1 MAEKKQSL
9 LLRYMSST
17 DHKEIGI
24 MYLIFT
30 LIMAIVGGALAGI
43 IRMQLWE
50 STGGVVS
57 PELYNQVVTM
67 HATIMIFFVVIPAM
81 AGFGNYL
88 VPIMIGARDMAF
100 PKLNAFSFWLLVPA
114 AFIAIASFFVEGGAA
129 GGGWTSYQPLTSAQY
144 SGTPGVDMWILV
156 VHLTGLSSILGAIN
170 FIVTIFNMRAPG
182 MSMMKM
188 PLYVWAWLTNAFM
201 ILIGTP
207 VLAGAVTMVL
217 FDRHFGTGFFR
228 PSEGGDPV
236 LYQHLFWFYSHPAV
250 YIMIVPGFGAISH
263 IVAAFS
269 RKKVFGYH
277 GMVYA
282 IAGIGILGF
291 MVWAH
296 HMFTTGLSPS
306 VRAFFAFMTMLI
318 AVPTGVKIFSWL
330 ATMWGGTLKF
340 TTAMKFALGMIS
352 LFVVGGISGV
362 WLGNVPVDI
371 QLHDSYFVVAHLHYV
386 LFGGSVMSLLG
397 AAYFWFPKMSG
408 KFLDEKIGNIVFWC
422 MYIGMSMTFLLMHWT
437 GMQGMARRTYIYRE
451 QFEGLNRIMSFGYLF
466 MLLGGILFCWSLY
479 QAIRKPAP
487 VKLGDD
493 PWNVNDI
500 QGSLEWMTSSPPPKE
515 NFKTIPIVP

>member
-24 MYLIFT
+24 MYLIFS
-30 LIMAIVGGALAGI
+30 LVMGIVGGALAGI
-43 IRMQLWE
+43 IRMQLWD

-67 HATIMIFFVVIPAM
+67 HATIMIFFVIIPAM

-88 VPIMIGARDMAF
+88 VPLMIGARDMAF
-100 PKLNAFSFWLLVPA
+100 PKLNAFAFWLLIPA
-114 AFIAIASFFVEGGAA
+114 AFLGIASFFVEGGAA

-156 VHLTGLSSILGAIN
+156 VHLTGASSILGAIN

-201 ILIGTP
+201 ILVGTP

-269 RKKVFGYH
+269 RKRVFGYH

-296 HMFTTGLSPS
+296 HMFTTGLSPA

-340 TTAMKFALGMIS
+340 TVPMKFALGMIS
-352 LFVVGGISGV
+352 LFVIGGISGV

-408 KFLDEKIGNIVFWC
+408 KFLDEKMGNIVFWC

-437 GMQGMARRTYIYRE
+437 GMNGMARRTYIYRE
-451 QFEGLNRIMSFGYLF
+451 QFEGMNQIMSFGYLF
-466 MLLGGILFCWSLY
+466 MLLGGILFCWSLLK
-479 QAIRKPAP
+479 AIRQPITKP
-487 VKLGDD
+487 LSDD

-500 QGSLEWMTSSPPPKE
+500 QQSFEWQTSSPPPKE
-515 NFKTIPIVP
+515 NYKTIPIVP